1 MSEEVGDVGAAA
13 EAAEAQE
20 PGRIGKGLDGSP
32 FDFGPGDGENKSWD
46 DGDGEAE
53 HEASAESEE
62 PEETEESKEEKTQIE
77 HLRQRLARAEMKVRR
92 DRQDHR
98 AEVAALHQK
107 LELLTPVLNDYLA
120 FKNGGGEELPSFEDD
135 PEGAIAARVRAEA
148 QRLVAEQ
155 QQQQQQ
161 AMQEA
166 EAQLHG
172 YVVNEYRQA
181 VAADPR
187 FGQAVEIAAYGFRE
201 HLEEAGI
208 DAEEFPQHLVNWMKD
223 QARQGIHPMQ
233 AVVQYAQQVQEWHA
247 QTNGQAPQPADDTP
261 TPAPRQKP
269 GSAMFAK
276 PSASRPVGKP
286 LTVEDLTSMS
296 HEDVAKLMAKG
307 VITQE
312 QLAESW
318 TSRG

>member
-1 MSEEVGDVGAAA
+1 MAEEAGAVA
-13 EAAEAQE
+13 EAAEQQE
-20 PGRIGKGLDGSP
+20 QGRVGKGLDGTP

-46 DGDGEAE
+46 DGDGETEQEAGAE
-53 HEASAESEE
+53 ADAQEEAED
-62 PEETEESKEEKTQIE
+62 PKEENAQIE
-77 HLRQRLARAEMKVRR
+77 HWKQRTARAEMKIRR
-92 DRQDHR
+92 DRQEHR
-98 AEVAALHQK
+98 AAMAELNQK

-120 FKNGGGEELPSFEDD
+120 FKNGNGEEMPSFEDD

-155 QQQQQQ
+155 QEQQRK
-161 AMQEA
+161 AEQEA
-166 EAQLHG
+166 EMQLHN
-172 YVVNEYRQA
+172 YVVNEYRQR
-181 VAADPR
+181 VASDPR
-187 FGQAVEIAAYGFRE
+187 YGTAVYIAAYGFRE

-208 DAEEFPQHLVNWMKD
+208 DADEFPQYFVNWMKD
-223 QARQGIHPMQ
+223 QARQGIDPMR
-233 AVVQYAQQVQEWHA
+233 AVVEYAQQVQEWHA
-247 QTNGQAPQPADDTP
+247 QTHGQEPQPAAEDAP
-261 TPAPRQKP
+261 SPPPRQKP
-269 GSAMFAK
+269 GAAMFAK

-307 VITQE
+307 VLTQE

>member
-1 MSEEVGDVGAAA
+1 MAEEAGAGVVA
-13 EAAEAQE
+13 EAAEQQE
-20 PGRIGKGLDGSP
+20 QGRVGKGLDGTP

-46 DGDGEAE
+46 DGDGEPEQEAGAE
-53 HEASAESEE
+53 VQEEQEE
-62 PEETEESKEEKTQIE
+62 PEADEIKS
-77 HLRQRLARAEMKVRR
+77 LRQRLARAEIKVRR
-92 DRQDHR
+92 NRQDHL
-98 AEVAALHQK
+98 AEVASLNQK
-107 LELLTPVLNDYLA
+107 LEMLTPVLNDYLA

-247 QTNGQAPQPADDTP
+247 QNNGQAPQPAAEDAP
-261 TPAPRQKP
+261 SPPPRQKP
-269 GSAMFAK
+269 GAAMFAK

-307 VITQE
+307 VLTQE